1 MFTAFLVAD
10 IIVAVT
16 SFIMYGRARMQE
28 QTAEEALYL
37 RIHSISL
44 LLLVLAGIIY
54 MFFMVQ
60 TAT

>member
-1 MFTAFLVAD
+1 MFTAFLIADLFVA
-10 IIVAVT
+10 IL

-28 QTAEEALYL
+28 QTAKEAVYL
-37 RIHSISL
+37 RVHSISL

-54 MFFMVQ
+54 MFFMVE